1 MKKIKAFFKRLFGKL
16 NGWIAKFMTVNDE
29 AVKKY
34 SPIAVDIINFI
45 KEYNGTA
52 IVSDLTKFLESLG
65 NPVVTGGINIVEK
78 ILSDKSLDKMLSVIG
93 IAQQTAAGNT
103 PQQKVQI
110 ITDYIKSIEGDS
122 KKKEAWTTLASV
134 IAEILSNGTVTWKEL
149 YLIVEGIYK
158 KNLNKSA

>member
-34 SPIAVDIINFI
+34 SPIAVDICNFI
-45 KEYNGTA
+45 KEYNGNA
-52 IVSDLTKFLESLG
+52 IVDDLTKFLSSLG
-65 NPVVTGGINIVEK
+65 NPVVDGGISIAKKV
-78 ILSDKSLDKMLSVIG
+78 LSDESMDKVLSVIG
-93 IAQQTAAGNT
+93 IATKTVEGNT
-103 PQQKVQI
+103 PLQKVQI

-122 KKKEAWTTLASV
+122 KKKEAWTTLASI

>member
-16 NGWIAKFMTVNDE
+16 NGWIAKFMAVNDE

-34 SPIAVDIINFI
+34 SPIAVDICNFI
-45 KEYNGTA
+45 KEYNGNA
-52 IVSDLTKFLESLG
+52 IVDDLTKFLSSLG
-65 NPVVTGGINIVEK
+65 NPVVNGGISIAKKV
-78 ILSDKSLDKMLSVIG
+78 LSDESMDKVLSVIG
-93 IAQQTAAGNT
+93 IATKTVEGNT
-103 PQQKVQI
+103 PLQKVQI
-110 ITDYIKSIEGDS
+110 ITDYIKSIEEDS
-122 KKKEAWTTLASV
+122 KKKEAWTTLASI